1 MNLLGKLR
9 FGGER
14 TAVAPARPAGGPA
27 RSAEFVSL
35 SPNARVSNGLK
46 DFLWHLGDLK
56 RGQLLDL
63 GPVSQSTVVFFTERG
78 FRVYTEDVLRAWKEF
93 LWEEEKRLRLPVR
106 RSETGPSEIAER
118 FLGVCLRYPEEHF
131 HAILAWDLF
140 DYLDP
145 QLLPRLAQRVYELT
159 CPGGVMLATF
169 HTTKSPSFHRYR
181 VLGPQTIELL
191 PATPLVP
198 LQRVFQNREI
208 LNLFSRFRS
217 SKTFVGRDQLRE
229 ALFTR

>member
-1 MNLLGKLR
+1 MNLLAKLR
-9 FGGER
+9 LGSER
-14 TAVAPARPAGGPA
+14 AAPPTA
-27 RSAEFVSL
+27 RSPESD
-35 SPNARVSNGLK
+35 SPNPSTRVSNGLK

-56 RGQLLDL
+56 RGRLLDL
-63 GPVSQSTVVFFTERG
+63 GSVSQSTVTFFTERG

-93 LWEEEKRLRLPVR
+93 LGEEEKRLRSAPLG
-106 RSETGPSEIAER
+106 SDAGEIGPAALAER
-118 FLGVCLRYPEEHF
+118 FMGACLRYPEENF

-145 QLLPRLAQRVYELT
+145 QLLPRMAQRLYELT
-159 CPGGVMLATF
+159 CPGGVVLAAF
-169 HTTKSPSFHRYR
+169 HTAKPASFHRYR

-191 PATPLVP
+191 PATPPWSP
-198 LQRVFQNREI
+198 LRVFQNREI
-208 LNLFSRFRS
+208 LNLFGRFRS